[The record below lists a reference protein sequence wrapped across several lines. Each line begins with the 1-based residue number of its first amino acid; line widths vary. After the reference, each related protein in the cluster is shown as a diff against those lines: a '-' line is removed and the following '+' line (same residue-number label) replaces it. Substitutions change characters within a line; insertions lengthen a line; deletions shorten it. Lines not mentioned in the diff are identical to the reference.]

1 MPRHRA
7 DLSVEALCAK
17 AEGLRTPQSQ
27 AHGRHRT
34 RRAYTREGR
43 QMTDT
48 TAKPKPAPPA
58 PTDERPP
65 EGSHR
70 FLRERRAKEREAA
83 RAAAQAAADA
93 AAGKAPKGGN
103 KIITFATYRPVPKQQ
118 EFHEGGAGHNER
130 LFKAGN
136 QLGKTTSGAFEMAA
150 HLTGQYPAW
159 WCGRRFTKP
168 IRAWVGSVSFEAVR
182 DGAQRVLLGEP
193 RDRASWGSRMLEK
206 RHIVSYAMLRGVPDA
221 LESLTV
227 RHVSGENSVLGFK
240 SYSQGREKWQAE
252 TLDIVWFDEEPPL
265 DIYIEGLT
273 RTVATYGCVY
283 LTLTPLKGMSEVMM
297 RFKDCPG
304 F

>member
-1 MPRHRA
+1 MSGVKVKVKLPERLQRDPPRRPHRH
-7 DLSVEALCAK
+7 LLEQRIKEEA
-17 AEGLRTPQSQ
+17 
-27 AHGRHRT
+27 
-34 RRAYTREGR
+34 
-43 QMTDT
+43 
-48 TAKPKPAPPA
+48 
-58 PTDERPP
+58 
-65 EGSHR
+65 
-70 FLRERRAKEREAA
+70 AA
-83 RAAAQAAADA
+83 RAEAQAAADA
-93 AAGKAPKGGN
+93 ASGKAPKGGH
-103 KIITFATYRPVPKQQ
+103 KIITFATYIPVPKQQ
-118 EFHEGGAGHNER
+118 EFHEGGTGFNER

-150 HLTGQYPAW
+150 HLTGQYPKW
-159 WCGRRFTKP
+159 WCGRRFAKP

-193 RDRASWGSRMLEK
+193 RDRESWGTRMIMK
-206 RHIVSYAMLRGVPDA
+206 NDIVKYSMRRGVPDA

-227 RHVSGENSVLGFK
+227 RHISGGASTLGFK
-240 SYSQGREKWQAE
+240 SYTQGRERWQAE

-297 RFKDCPG
+297 LFKDCPG